1 MKQIA
6 FRLNHICHAQ
16 FGLRTRAGSIIKTI
30 KPEKKTREQIRLEIE
45 DPFQAER
52 LRQIQLEEDAK
63 NFQQYIYNLKQN
75 DSNPNNFIK
84 VKVKNVEVTKTE
96 TATETENNTPFIVKK
111 VPKQEKILI
120 SGIRRKVPA
129 SLRRLIPICRP
140 LINMHLYQAQ
150 EAIADS
156 GRKAAQFLAKTLVM
170 VRSHAV
176 QRGYDPERLYVHSI
190 QVGRYK
196 KFRKARFH
204 AKARIN
210 PAFRETSQIKVIL
223 EERPT
228 KEMFKD
234 FVQGKTP
241 SVISYLMKDQL
252 VREKA
257 DYAKIRRFQLFLTSK
272 GRQQQKLMLKRRA
285 QKEMKEQGLS
295 FKYLHRQIVEQ
306 EAEQLAE
313 NYDTGKSGLHRFNL
327 EARQTLFKKNEEINN

>member
-6 FRLNHICHAQ
+6 FRLNHICQAQ
-16 FGLRTRAGSIIKTI
+16 FGLRTRAGSIIKTFN
-30 KPEKKTREQIRLEIE
+30 PEKKTREQIRLEIE

-63 NFQQYIYNLKQN
+63 NFKQYIYNLKQN

-84 VKVKNVEVTKTE
+84 VKVKNVEVAKTE
-96 TATETENNTPFIVKK
+96 TTESDISKPFIVKK
-111 VPKQEKILI
+111 IPKQEKILI

-156 GRKAAQFLAKTLVM
+156 GRKAAQFLAKTFVM

-252 VREKA
+252 VREKG

-285 QKEMKEQGLS
+285 QKEMKEKGLS